1 MRMTRTLLVVAL
13 LLLPLGVQAQAQDNS
28 AGSLTPNAAG
38 SQSKGADVLWHEKA
52 PSWGGVVTDM
62 KLLAPKVGWAERGRR
77 LYWTTDNGADW
88 RDITPPLAKNERLG
102 KVFFLD
108 SSTGWI
114 VIDHPQD
121 PWEKLEFALAST
133 GDAGTT
139 WSRTGI
145 SLPLKDYGLPVGA
158 NAGGGAHPIADGGI
172 NAIVFADRLHGW
184 LSAGF
189 HGQTMNLWF
198 GLLLLTSDGGRT
210 WNQAANA
217 PELTN
222 VQMLLINPSEGWLYG
237 GEVLDV
243 NHLYVTRD
251 GARNWQEVAPNIP
264 GSLYNEVRGLPVFE
278 DVQHGFLEVIGPR
291 REDENLISM
300 LILFKTSDEG
310 RTWKPDRTVSNLDDD
325 AWGKYSSSTIVGSD
339 WIFAAASDDVPVL
352 TKVSAGASIDGSA
365 NADAARPKYKMIRQ
379 INFTS
384 PTQGWVITSDGELR
398 STTDGGATWT
408 NISSGPKPHVI
419 HPLYGP

>member
-13 LLLPLGVQAQAQDNS
+13 LLLPAGAQAQVQDS
-28 AGSLTPNAAG
+28 
-38 SQSKGADVLWHEKA
+38 
-52 PSWGGVVTDM
+52 M
-62 KLLAPKVGWAERGRR
+62 KLLAPDIGWAERGGA
-77 LYWTTDNGADW
+77 LYWTTDDGARW
-88 RDITPPLAKNERLG
+88 RDITPQLAQNERLG

-108 SSTGWI
+108 PSTGWM

-121 PWEKLEFALAST
+121 PWEKLRFALAST
-133 GDAGTT
+133 RDAGRT

-158 NAGGGAHPIADGGI
+158 NAGGGAHPIVDGGI

-210 WNQAANA
+210 WKQSTNA
-217 PELTN
+217 PELGN

-251 GARNWQEVAPNIP
+251 GAHSWQEVAPSLP
-264 GSLYNEVRGLPVFE
+264 GSSYSEVQGLPTFE
-278 DVQHGFLEVIGPR
+278 NAKHGFLEVTSTYGAGDKLR
-291 REDENLISM
+291 VTAA
-300 LILFKTSDEG
+300 LFKTSDGG
-310 RTWKPDRTVSNLDDD
+310 RMWRSDRTIRNLDGES
-325 AWGKYSSSTIVGSD
+325 ARRYSSCAVIDSD

-352 TKVSAGASIDGSA
+352 TKVSAGASIDGSVDA
-365 NADAARPKYKMIRQ
+365 EAARPEYKMIRQ
-379 INFTS
+379 INFTT
-384 PTQGWVITSDGELR
+384 PTQGWVITSGGELL
-398 STTDGGATWT
+398 STTDGGATWA
-408 NISSGPKPHVI
+408 NISPGPKPHVI
-419 HPLYGP
+419 HPLNGP